1 MSATENNSDSFCSLP
16 WNHLVID
23 TWGTVI
29 PCCRF
34 KTNVEQENYPF
45 DKTSAGLDAAWN
57 NSAFRRLREE
67 FVSGNKPA
75 PCVKCWLQEDNS
87 SKSMR
92 TAYNNIFRSRTD
104 VSNKKLRFIE
114 IGFSTHC
121 NLACRMCSPDYSSK
135 WATIKYPNNSVRIGY
150 ELDVDKFDVDVSE
163 LEEIKIVGGEPMM
176 AKQHDQF
183 LQKLFAESLNLS
195 NVKITYHTNGTV
207 LPSKT
212 VLDLWK
218 HIGEI
223 DLILSVDGIGKI
235 NEYQR
240 PGHKWSTVE
249 KNVKFYKQLANEY
262 GNISL
267 GVHSAITTLN
277 IMHIHEVIEW
287 YQDNINSKMKNFSYD
302 FVDYPFHLN
311 IANLNNKWKDSI
323 VKYINNSVNV
333 EKLQHSFIG
342 YIKMNQQVETPFT
355 VSAVRLKERKLDEY
369 FKQKS
374 ILK

>member
-1 MSATENNSDSFCSLP
+1 MTESNKDSFCSLP

-45 DKTSAGLDAAWN
+45 DKTTVGLNDAWN
-57 NSAFRRLREE
+57 NAAFQRLRQE
-67 FVSGNKPA
+67 FIDGKQPE
-75 PCVKCWLQEDNS
+75 PCVKCWLQEKNS

-92 TAYNNIFRSRTD
+92 TAYNNIFRDRTD
-104 VSNKKLRFIE
+104 VNNKKLRFME

-135 WATIKYPNNSVRIGY
+135 WATIKHPNSSVRLGY
-150 ELDVDKFDVDVSE
+150 DLDVDKFDVDVSE

-183 LQKLFAESLNLS
+183 LQKLFAEHLDLS
-195 NVKITYHTNGTV
+195 KVKITYYTNTTV

-212 VLDLWK
+212 VLELWK

-223 DLILSVDGIGKI
+223 ELNFSIDGVGKI

-240 PGHKWSTVE
+240 PGHKWETIESNVE
-249 KNVKFYKQLANEY
+249 FYKNLAIEY
-262 GNISL
+262 GNITL
-267 GVHSAITTLN
+267 GVHCAITTLTIGN
-277 IMHIHEVIEW
+277 IHEVIEW
-287 YQDNINSKMKNFSYD
+287 YQSTINSKLKNFSYD
-302 FVDYPFHLN
+302 FVDYPQHLN
-311 IANLNNKWKDSI
+311 IVNLNDRWKENLIKYIQSSVQVEKVKDSLI
-323 VKYINNSVNV
+323 RYI
-333 EKLQHSFIG
+333 EMDQLIEQPI
-342 YIKMNQQVETPFT
+342 T
-355 VSAVRLKERKLDEY
+355 VSAVRLKERNLDEY
-369 FKQKS
+369 FNQKS